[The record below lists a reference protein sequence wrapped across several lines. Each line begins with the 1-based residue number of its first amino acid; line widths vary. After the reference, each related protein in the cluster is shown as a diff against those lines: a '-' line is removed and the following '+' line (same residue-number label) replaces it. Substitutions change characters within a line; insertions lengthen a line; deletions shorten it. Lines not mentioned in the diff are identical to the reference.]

1 MTATATNFETTT
13 DFALVNINDLALKVA
28 QTMSTMPH
36 SKVESLLMV
45 NRRYLYDIK
54 AGRTNTVPASEW
66 RKIQEFYATY
76 TEGPV
81 VTKDW
86 HIAETAN
93 FSVAVGVFQKAQS
106 QKLCLALTGT
116 TGFGKTESAK
126 IYRQKTGGVVYVHCN
141 TEMTKTQFLDAILL
155 DLGIAPQHRGGN
167 TQEKITTIVRAIV
180 KLENPLLIIDDA
192 GKLRDSAF
200 RMFQILFDEA
210 AGRVGFMLL
219 GVPEFKDKVFHH
231 ANKGTFCYREIAR
244 RIGWASMGDIRK
256 SDVKNICQKNGITD
270 ESAISYLCDN
280 AGDFDTLKRLVK
292 AAKTAANTEG
302 VEINRAF
309 FSDTVG
315 SAFENY
321 RVSFIK

>member
-1 MTATATNFETTT
+1 MTATTINEPTT
-13 DFALVNINDLALKVA
+13 DFNLVDIKDLALKVV
-28 QTMSTMPH
+28 QTMTTMPH
-36 SKVESLLMV
+36 SKAESLLKV

-54 AGRTNTVPASEW
+54 AGRNNVVPASEW
-66 RKIQEFYATY
+66 RKIQDYFSTYA
-76 TEGPV
+76 EEHV
-81 VTKDW
+81 VATDW
-86 HIAETAN
+86 QIANTQN
-93 FSVAVGVFQKAQS
+93 FGIAVGVFQKAQS

-126 IYRQKTGGVVYVHCN
+126 RYRQKTGGVVYVHCN

-167 TQEKITTIVRAIV
+167 TQEKITSIIRAIV

-200 RMFQILFDEA
+200 RMFQILFDES
-210 AGRVGFMLL
+210 AGQVGFALT
-219 GVPEFKDKVFHH
+219 GVPEFKKKVFLL
-231 ANKGTFCYREIAR
+231 ADKGTYCYREIAR
-244 RIGWASMGDIRK
+244 RIGWISMGDIRK
-256 SDVKNICQKNGITD
+256 TDIENICQKNGITD

-280 AGDFDTLKRLVK
+280 VGDFDTLKRLVK

-309 FSDTVG
+309 FANTVG

-321 RVSFIK
+321 RVSFVK